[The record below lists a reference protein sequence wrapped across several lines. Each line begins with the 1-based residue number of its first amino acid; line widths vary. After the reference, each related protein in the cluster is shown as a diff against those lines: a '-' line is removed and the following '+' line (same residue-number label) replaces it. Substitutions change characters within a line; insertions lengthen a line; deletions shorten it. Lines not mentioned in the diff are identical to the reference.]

1 MVKMK
6 SPQGGKCAIYYK
18 QSKCQPFVP
27 TILVLEHSHQSH
39 QIVYSVKI
47 IINTHK
53 SLPHQHPQTSNSV
66 SIFYNSTPNRLSN
79 YSSANLNLPFKYS
92 FSLSPSFCHQSF
104 PLSLSLAPFLGNAH
118 QRKPIYTVK
127 GPLIAAVVISSQG
140 WWSRRS
146 GDGFVAGVVDFMV
159 LLYLS
164 SPIWVL

>member
-1 MVKMK
+1 M
-6 SPQGGKCAIYYK
+6 
-18 QSKCQPFVP
+18 
-27 TILVLEHSHQSH
+27 
-39 QIVYSVKI
+39 
-47 IINTHK
+47 
-53 SLPHQHPQTSNSV
+53 
-66 SIFYNSTPNRLSN
+66 SN

-164 SPIWVL
+164 SPIWVLWVRLVAGVWWVMCFVNCLRWSGFCGWKSPLGFCGFALFPCDLGGGCANCCYVM